1 MKKTKIKNQRSLSF
15 CDMSTPSKTSSTF
28 IESLDSSENIPYT
41 NVYDDIAHKLIDY
54 GIPPSEIAYIHD
66 AATDVK
72 KKELFSKV
80 RAGTVRILLGSTQR
94 WVQEQMF
101 RTA

>member
-1 MKKTKIKNQRSLSF
+1 MNACLENVFRIYEENKDKKSTQLIF

-54 GIPPSEIAYIHD
+54 GIPPSEINLKF
-66 AATDVK
+66 V
-72 KKELFSKV
+72 L
-80 RAGTVRILLGSTQR
+80 
-94 WVQEQMF
+94 
-101 RTA
+101 